1 MALKMTFNFNGV
13 TVVDGVLNV
22 IMPSISTDQTTLNF
36 GLAYRASESDPLLN
50 SETYSC
56 PYDVNGEDPFTQA
69 YAFIKSLSKFSE
81 AVVFDVNV
89 S

>member
-1 MALKMTFNFNGV
+1 MLKMTFNFNGV

-22 IMPSISTDQTTLNF
+22 IMPSISTDQTILSF
-36 GLAYRASESDPLLN
+36 GLAYRASISDPLLD

-69 YAFIKSLSKFSE
+69 YNYIKSLSTFSD
-81 AVVFDVNV
+81 AIDVLIDN
-89 S
+89 

>member
-36 GLAYRASESDPLLN
+36 GLAYRVSESDPLLN

-56 PYDVNGEDPFTQA
+56 PYDLMGADPFIQA
-69 YAFIKSLSKFSE
+69 YNYIKSLSQFNDAVE
-81 AVVFDVNV
+81 A
-89 S
+89 

>member
-36 GLAYRASESDPLLN
+36 GLAYRVSESDPLLN

-56 PYDVNGEDPFTQA
+56 QYDLTGADPFTQA
-69 YAFIKSLSKFSE
+69 YNYIKSLSQFNDAVE
-81 AVVFDVNV
+81 A
-89 S
+89 

>member
-1 MALKMTFNFNGV
+1 MLKMTFNFNGV
-13 TVVDGVLNV
+13 TVTDGVLNV
-22 IMPSISTDQTTLNF
+22 IMPSISTDQTTLSF
-36 GLAYRASESDPLLN
+36 GLAYRGSESDPLLN

-81 AVVFDVNV
+81 AVDV
-89 S
+89 

>member
-22 IMPSISTDQTTLNF
+22 IMPSISTDQTTLSF
-36 GLAYRASESDPLLN
+36 GLAYRASVNDPLLD

-56 PYDVNGEDPFTQA
+56 PYVLKGGDPFAQA
-69 YAFIKSLSKFSE
+69 YDYLKTLEKFSDSID
-81 AVVFDVNV
+81 A
-89 S
+89 

>member
-36 GLAYRASESDPLLN
+36 GLAYRVSESDPLLN

-56 PYDVNGEDPFTQA
+56 PYDLTGADPFTQA
-69 YAFIKSLSKFSE
+69 YSFIKNLGSFYE
-81 AVVFDVNV
+81 AKDI
-89 S
+89 

>member
-22 IMPSISTDQTTLNF
+22 IMPSISTDQTTLSF
-36 GLAYRASESDPLLN
+36 GLAYRVSESDPLLN

-56 PYDVNGEDPFTQA
+56 PYDLTGADPFAQA
-69 YAFIKSLSKFSE
+69 YNYIKSLSQFNDAVE
-81 AVVFDVNV
+81 A
-89 S
+89 